1 MYGWGK
7 LRPMWKDVVG
17 FVLVVAA
24 LGGLGYGVSQIGAR
38 DYVAA
43 ALLLLAGASTLRAG
57 VGLLRPTVGE

>member
-1 MYGWGK
+1 
-7 LRPMWKDVVG
+7 MWKDAVG
-17 FVLVVAA
+17 LLLVTLA
-24 LGGLGYGVSQIGAR
+24 LVGLGFGVRAVTVR